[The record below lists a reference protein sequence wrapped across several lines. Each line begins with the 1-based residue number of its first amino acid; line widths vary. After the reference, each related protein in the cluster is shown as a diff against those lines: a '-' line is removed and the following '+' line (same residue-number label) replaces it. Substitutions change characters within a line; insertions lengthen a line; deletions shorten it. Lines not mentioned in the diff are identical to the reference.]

1 MADIVSFSTEEKALL
16 VEKIKTYFARE
27 LDQEIGGFDA
37 EFLLDFFS
45 GEVGKHF
52 YNKGL
57 YDGMDAAR
65 EKFELIADEV
75 CYALE
80 KPTGTEGKRR

>member
-1 MADIVSFSTEEKALL
+1 MSAIVSLSPEQKALL
-16 VEKIKTYFARE
+16 VDKIKTYFARE

-45 GEVGKHF
+45 NEIGIHY
-52 YNKGL
+52 YNRGL
-57 YDGMDAAR
+57 YDGMDALK
-65 EKFELIADEV
+65 EKLELLADDV

-80 KPTGTEGKRR
+80 KSADSEGNRP

>member
-1 MADIVSFSTEEKALL
+1 MSAVITFSPEEKTLL

-45 GEVGKHF
+45 EEIGVHF

-57 YDGMDAAR
+57 NDGLDEMRVRLDT
-65 EKFELIADEV
+65 IADDV
-75 CYALE
+75 GYTLE
-80 KPTGTEGKRR
+80 KPAR

>member
-1 MADIVSFSTEEKALL
+1 MSAVIAFSPEEKALL

-27 LDQEIGGFDA
+27 LDQEIGAFDA

-45 GEVGKHF
+45 EEIGVHF

-57 YDGMDAAR
+57 NDGLDEMRVRLDT
-65 EKFELIADEV
+65 IADDV
-75 CYALE
+75 GYTLE
-80 KPTGTEGKRR
+80 KPAH

>member
-1 MADIVSFSTEEKALL
+1 MSDIISFTPEEKAVL
-16 VEKIKTYFARE
+16 VEKIKAYFERE

-45 GEVGKHF
+45 DEIGKHF

-57 YDGMDAAR
+57 NDGLDEMRVRLDT
-65 EKFELIADEV
+65 IADDV
-75 CYALE
+75 CYAFE
-80 KPTGTEGKRR
+80 KPTNSSC

>member
-1 MADIVSFSTEEKALL
+1 MPDTITFSPQEKARL

-45 GEVGKHF
+45 REIGGHY
-52 YNKGL
+52 YNRGL
-57 YDGMDAAR
+57 YDAMDTLKA
-65 EKFELIADEV
+65 KLDLIADDV

-80 KPTGTEGKRR
+80 KPTDA

>member
-1 MADIVSFSTEEKALL
+1 MSDIITFAPEEKARL

-37 EFLLDFFS
+37 EFLLDFFAEEM
-45 GEVGKHF
+45 GVYF

-57 YDGMDAAR
+57 NDGLDEMRVRLDT
-65 EKFELIADEV
+65 IADDV
-75 CYALE
+75 GYTLE
-80 KPTGTEGKRR
+80 KNSHS